1 MGNVTQGYSIDPER
15 PAATDRLDSWK
26 EIAGYLGRS
35 VRSVRRWEAEEGLPV
50 HRHLHQS
57 SGTIY
62 AFKPELDAWLLS
74 RRPQLT
80 SAVESPEASA
90 APEPGSESAGRL
102 RGRVFVALAVVLI
115 GLLAS
120 IGLWRFR
127 SGSRADSSAI
137 HSLAVLPLENLT
149 GNPAQGYFVD
159 GMTDALITEL
169 AQVGGVSVISRTS
182 SMQYKGA
189 NKRLADIAQEL
200 NVDGIV
206 EGAASLTGSRVR
218 VTAQLIHAATDRHV
232 WARDYERDAEHVIEL
247 QAEIAHDIATAIENG
262 GGARASPRA
271 LRRQVVNAEA
281 YDLFL
286 KGVQAEA
293 RQNYEGLRTAASYLE
308 QAVNKQPDF
317 ARAFARLAGVR
328 LQFLYVGP
336 MSPDEVLP
344 PAEAAARKALALD
357 DTLVEPHRVLVW
369 IRRVYGDQAG
379 ADAETARVL
388 ELTPSTHKSQGVQ
401 AGLLMRA
408 GRFDE
413 AVVAAERARALDPLE
428 VNGTLLVARTLQ
440 AAGHNA
446 RAIAELQNA
455 LRMAPNRSDVVFQLG
470 AFHVLQGNTKAAIPE
485 FEKAVQLSTQRNPRF
500 RAYLGYAYGIDGR
513 APESRQLL
521 QELLDLRERQYV
533 SSFGIALI
541 HDALGEK
548 AAALTAL
555 ERAFREH
562 AVEFVQLVCYPP
574 FKTLASEPRY
584 RELMQRSGAS
594 R

>member
-1 MGNVTQGYSIDPER
+1 MGNVTQGVSIDPER
-15 PAATDRLDSWK
+15 PSVTDRLDSWK
-26 EIAGYLGRS
+26 EIAEYLSRS

-57 SGTIY
+57 SGTVY
-62 AFKPELDAWLLS
+62 AFKTELDAWLLG
-74 RRPQLT
+74 RRPQLM
-80 SAVESPEASA
+80 SAAESPEAFAS
-90 APEPGSESAGRL
+90 SELRADSAGRL
-102 RGRVFVALAVVLI
+102 RGRIFVAVAVVLI

-127 SGSRADSSAI
+127 SGTRAGSSAI

-149 GNPAQGYFVD
+149 GNPAQAYFVD

-169 AQVGGVSVISRTS
+169 AQLRSVSVISRTS

-232 WARDYERDAEHVIEL
+232 WARDYERDAEAVIEL

-271 LRRQVVNAEA
+271 PRRQVVNTEA

-286 KGVQAEA
+286 KGLQAGG
-293 RQNYEGLRTAASYLE
+293 RVNYEGFRTAASYLE

-317 ARAFARLAGVR
+317 AKAFAYLALVR

-344 PAEAAARKALALD
+344 PAEAAAHKALALD
-357 DTLVEPHRVLVW
+357 DTLPEPHRVVAT
-369 IRRVYGDQAG
+369 IRRVYGDHAG
-379 ADAETARVL
+379 ADAETARAL
-388 ELTPSTHKSQGVQ
+388 ELAPSAGESQG
-401 AGLLMRA
+401 LLATLLLRA
-408 GRFDE
+408 GSFDE
-413 AVVAAERARALDPLE
+413 AVVAAKRARALDPLA
-428 VNGTLLVARTLQ
+428 VNRTELVARTLR
-440 AAGHNA
+440 AAGHDT

-455 LRMAPNRSDVVFQLG
+455 LGMAPDRSNVRFLLG
-470 AFHVLQGNTKAAIPE
+470 ATHVLQGNTKAAIPE
-485 FEKAVQLSTQRNPRF
+485 FEKAVELSSQRNPRF

-562 AVEFVQLVCYPP
+562 AVEFVLQDWYPP

-584 RELMQRSGAS
+584 RELMRRSGAS

>member
-1 MGNVTQGYSIDPER
+1 MGTVTQGVSIDPER

-26 EIAGYLGRS
+26 EIAEYLGRS

-57 SGTIY
+57 SGTVY
-62 AFKPELDAWLLS
+62 AFKTELDAWLLS

-80 SAVESPEASA
+80 SAAESPEASA

-102 RGRVFVALAVVLI
+102 RGRVFVASAVVLI

-120 IGLWRFR
+120 IALWRFR
-127 SGSRADSSAI
+127 SGTRADSSAI
-137 HSLAVLPLENLT
+137 QSLAVLPLENLT
-149 GNPAQGYFVD
+149 GNPAQAYFVD

-182 SMQYKGA
+182 SMQYKGT

-206 EGAASLTGSRVR
+206 EGATSLTGSRVR

-232 WARDYERDAEHVIEL
+232 WARDYERDAEDVIKL

-271 LRRQVVNAEA
+271 PRRQVVNAEA

-286 KGVQAEA
+286 KGLQAEA
-293 RQNYEGLRTAASYLE
+293 RMNYEGFRTAASYFE

-317 ARAFARLAGVR
+317 ARAFAELAQVR
-328 LQFLYVGP
+328 LGFLRVGP

-357 DTLVEPHRVLVW
+357 DTLVDAHRALAE

-379 ADAETARVL
+379 ADAETARAL
-388 ELTPSTHKSQGVQ
+388 ELAPSTSP
-401 AGLLMRA
+401 GLLASRFIRA

-413 AVVAAERARALDPLE
+413 AVVVAERARALDPLA
-428 VNGTLLVARTLQ
+428 VGRTLLVARTLQ
-440 AAGHNA
+440 AAGHDA
-446 RAIAELQNA
+446 RAIAELQDA
-455 LRMAPNRSDVVFQLG
+455 VRMAPNWADIVFLLG
-470 AFHVLQGNTKAAIPE
+470 AAHVLQGNTKAAIPE

-513 APESRQLL
+513 APESRRLL
-521 QELLDLRERQYV
+521 QELLDLRDRQYV

-562 AVEFVQLVCYPP
+562 AFEFVHLDWYPP

-584 RELMQRSGAS
+584 RELMQRSGAG